1 MANVFEPRWDGVSD
15 GLQRARIA
23 EQLGTEHLGLSV
35 YELEPGQSMVFHYHL
50 QNEEILVVLRGT
62 LTLRTPDGER
72 ELSEGDAAVF
82 PRGERGA
89 HAYENRG
96 STVARAL
103 VIGELNGP
111 NVSVYPD
118 TNEIGIF
125 DAPHRRDR
133 RFGARFRLDDAQSGY
148 GGVEPTIGGYSSPR

>member
-1 MANVFEPRWDGVSD
+1 VANVFEPRWDGESD
-15 GLQRARIA
+15 GLRRARVG
-23 EQLGTEHLGLSV
+23 EQLGTDHLGISV

-50 QNEEILVVLRGT
+50 QNEELLIVLRGT
-62 LTLRTPDGER
+62 VSLRTPEGWRDLR
-72 ELSEGDAAVF
+72 EGDAVVF

-89 HAYENRG
+89 HGFENR
-96 STVARAL
+96 TRDATRVL
-103 VIGELNGP
+103 LLGELNGP

-125 DAPHRRDR
+125 DAPLRHER

-148 GGVEPTIGGYSSPR
+148 GGVEPTLPDYSSPR

>member
-1 MANVFEPRWDGVSD
+1 VANVNEPRWDGESD
-15 GLQRARIA
+15 GLLRARIA

-35 YELEPGQSMVFHYHL
+35 YEIKPGQSMVFHYHL
-50 QNEEILVVLRGT
+50 KNEEHLVVLRGK
-62 LTLRTPDGER
+62 LVLRTPDGTR
-72 ELSEGDAAVF
+72 ELKEGDAAAF

-89 HAYENRG
+89 HGFENRG
-96 STVARAL
+96 DTPARVL
-103 VIGELNGP
+103 LMGELNGP

-133 RFGARFRLDDAQSGY
+133 RFGARFRLADAQSGY
-148 GGVEPTIGGYSSPR
+148 GGAEPTLPDYSSPR